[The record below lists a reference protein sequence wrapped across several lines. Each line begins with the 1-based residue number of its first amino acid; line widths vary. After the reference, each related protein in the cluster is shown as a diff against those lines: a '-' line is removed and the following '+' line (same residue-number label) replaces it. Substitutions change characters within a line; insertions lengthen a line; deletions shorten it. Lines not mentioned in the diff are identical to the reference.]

1 MEIMKI
7 DQFTLFIFFFFENYV
22 IYILINIMNKFQLAK

>member
-7 DQFTLFIFFFFENYV
+7 DQIYLVYLFFFENYV